1 MTGSRREMDKSIRAV
16 SCLRF
21 RSRVKTTM
29 RIHLTIV
36 VAILVTVCVV
46 GSGISFEGY
55 ARSSRLPQAQGEP
68 ALSPNDKLVFAAFEK
83 RVKEYSKLRE
93 DLEGK
98 MPKLSKEAKP
108 EEIEAHKKQF
118 QERVRAA
125 RSAAK
130 HGDLFTPDAAV
141 LIRTIIKDEF
151 KGRERVELR
160 DTVLRESETKAVPL
174 RVNYP
179 YPESQELLEMPP
191 TLLLRLPQ
199 LPKQLRYRFV
209 RRSMLL
215 VDRENGLIVDYMT
228 NALP

>member
-1 MTGSRREMDKSIRAV
+1 MKSKQLIVLVATIAMCLMA
-16 SCLRF
+16 SCL
-21 RSRVKTTM
+21 
-29 RIHLTIV
+29 
-36 VAILVTVCVV
+36 VA
-46 GSGISFEGY
+46 
-55 ARSSRLPQAQGEP
+55 AQTPEP
-68 ALSPNDKLVFAAFEK
+68 PPPMSPADKQNIEAFEK
-83 RVKEYSKLRE
+83 RAKDYVQMRE
-93 DLEGK
+93 ALEEK

-108 EEIEAHKKQF
+108 EEIQTHKKQF

-125 RSAAK
+125 RTGAK
-130 HGDLFTPDAAV
+130 RGDVFTPEATTV
-141 LIRTIIKDEF
+141 IRAIIKDEF

-160 DTVLRESETKAVPL
+160 DTVLKESDTKGVAL

-179 YPESQELLEMPP
+179 YPESKELLEMPP

-209 RRSMLL
+209 GHNLLL

>member
-1 MTGSRREMDKSIRAV
+1 MVVTMCLAMFGDKSEAYI
-16 SCLRF
+16 
-21 RSRVKTTM
+21 
-29 RIHLTIV
+29 
-36 VAILVTVCVV
+36 
-46 GSGISFEGY
+46 
-55 ARSSRLPQAQGEP
+55 RSSHWPQGAST
-68 ALSPNDKLVFAAFEK
+68 LSPNDKLVFAAFEK
-83 RVKEYSKLRE
+83 RAKEYSKLRE
-93 DLEGK
+93 DLEEK

-108 EEIEAHKKQF
+108 EEIETHKKQF

-130 HGDLFTPDAAV
+130 HGDLFTPEAAV

-160 DTVLRESETKAVPL
+160 DTVLRESDTKAVPL

-209 RRSMLL
+209 GHSMLL

-228 NALP
+228 NAVP

>member
-1 MTGSRREMDKSIRAV
+1 MLATICIVMYGDS
-16 SCLRF
+16 F
-21 RSRVKTTM
+21 R
-29 RIHLTIV
+29 
-36 VAILVTVCVV
+36 
-46 GSGISFEGY
+46 GN
-55 ARSSRLPQAQGEP
+55 ARSSNLPQGTAT
-68 ALSPNDKLVFAAFEK
+68 LTPNDKLVFAAFEK

-93 DLEGK
+93 DVEGK

-108 EEIEAHKKQF
+108 EEIETHKKQF
-118 QERVRAA
+118 QELVRTA

-130 HGDLFTPDAAV
+130 HGDLFTADIAA

-151 KGRERVELR
+151 KGRDRVELR
-160 DTVLRESETKAVPL
+160 DTVLRESDTKAVPL

-209 RRSMLL
+209 GRSMLL